1 MTPDLEQALRELEVE
16 WPATPD
22 IAAAV
27 RVRLDAPRRR
37 RSWRPVGW
45 RMQLAYVAALLLILF
60 AGTMAASPD
69 ARSTVLRWLGISSVE
84 IRQEPPRPLP
94 AARDLGQRASL
105 EELRQSEAPVLVPSA
120 LDDPDATYLTR
131 LPDGSEAASL
141 LYADGPVL
149 VQAFRARATPFIE
162 KTIGSGAQL
171 ERLTVD
177 GAMAYWITGAHGFA
191 YSTGTSGAYDDQ
203 RLAGNTLL
211 VDRADGVLLRIEG
224 ELGRDRAVEIARS
237 VQ

>member
-1 MTPDLEQALRELEVE
+1 MTPDLERALRELEIE

-27 RVRLDAPRRR
+27 RVRLDEPRRR
-37 RSWRPVGW
+37 RSWLPTGW

-60 AGTMAASPD
+60 AGTMVVSPD

-84 IRQEPPRPLP
+84 IREEPPRPLP
-94 AARDLGQRASL
+94 AARDLGERATL
-105 EELRQSEAPVLVPSA
+105 DQLRASEAPVLVPEA
-120 LDDPDATYLTR
+120 LADPDATYLTR
-131 LPDGSEAASL
+131 LPDGSDAASL
-141 LYADGPVL
+141 LYADPPVL
-149 VQAFRARATPFIE
+149 VQTFRASATPFIE

-177 GAMAYWITGAHGFA
+177 GAMAYWIKGAHGFA
-191 YSTGTSGAYDDQ
+191 YRAGSDGAYDEQ

-211 VDRADGVLLRIEG
+211 VDRADGILLRIEG
-224 ELGRDRAVEIARS
+224 RLSRERAVEIARS

>member
-1 MTPDLEQALRELEVE
+1 VTPDLERALRELEIE

-27 RVRLDAPRRR
+27 RVRLDEPRRP

-84 IRQEPPRPLP
+84 IRKEPPRPLP
-94 AARDLGQRASL
+94 AARELGQRATL
-105 EELRQSEAPVLVPSA
+105 DELRESTAPVLVPSA

-149 VQAFRARATPFIE
+149 VQTFRARATPFIE

-237 VQ
+237 VE

>member
-1 MTPDLEQALRELEVE
+1 
-16 WPATPD
+16 
-22 IAAAV
+22 
-27 RVRLDAPRRR
+27 
-37 RSWRPVGW
+37 
-45 RMQLAYVAALLLILF
+45 MQLAYVAALLLIVF
-60 AGTMAASPD
+60 AGTMAVSPD

-84 IRQEPPRPLP
+84 IRKEPSRPLP
-94 AARDLGQRASL
+94 AARDLGPRATL
-105 EELRQSEAPVLVPSA
+105 AELRESAAPVLVPSA

-141 LYADGPVL
+141 LYADPPVL
-149 VQAFRARATPFIE
+149 VQTFRASATPFIE

-177 GAMAYWITGAHGFA
+177 GAMAYWIEGAHGFA
-191 YSTGTSGAYDDQ
+191 YRAGTGGAYDDQ

-224 ELGRDRAVEIARS
+224 PIGRERAVEIARS
-237 VQ
+237 VE

>member
-1 MTPDLEQALRELEVE
+1 MTPDLEQALRELEIE

-27 RVRLDAPRRR
+27 RVRLDEPRRR

-45 RMQLAYVAALLLILF
+45 RMQLAYVAALLLIVF
-60 AGTMAASPD
+60 AGTMAVSPD

-84 IRQEPPRPLP
+84 IRKEPPRPLP
-94 AARDLGQRASL
+94 AARDLGQRATL
-105 EELRQSEAPVLVPSA
+105 DELRASEAPVLVPSA

-131 LPDGSEAASL
+131 LPDGSQAASL

-149 VQAFRARATPFIE
+149 VQTFRASATPFIE

-177 GAMAYWITGAHGFA
+177 GAMAYWIKGAHGFA
-191 YSTGTSGAYDDQ
+191 YMTGNDGAYDEQ

-211 VDRADGVLLRIEG
+211 VDRADGILLRIEG
-224 ELGRDRAVEIARS
+224 RLSRDRAVEIARS
-237 VQ
+237 VE

>member
-1 MTPDLEQALRELEVE
+1 MTPDLEHALRELEID

-27 RVRLDAPRRR
+27 RTRLDEPKRRLE
-37 RSWRPVGW
+37 WLPTGW
-45 RMQLAYVAALLLILF
+45 RMQLAYVVALILILF
-60 AGTMAASPD
+60 GGTMAVSPD

-84 IRQEPPRPLP
+84 IRKEPPRPLP
-94 AARDLGQRASL
+94 TGLNLGQPATL
-105 EELRQSEAPVLVPSA
+105 AELRASEAPVLIPAA
-120 LDDPDATYLTR
+120 LGDPDASYLTR
-131 LPDGSEAASL
+131 LPDGTEAASL
-141 LYADGPVL
+141 LYADGPTL
-149 VQAFRARATPFIE
+149 VQTFRARATPFIE

-177 GAMAYWITGAHGFA
+177 GAMAYWIEGGHGFA
-191 YSTGTSGAYDDQ
+191 YRAGSGGAYDEQ

-224 ELGRDRAVEIARS
+224 RLSRARALEIAQS
-237 VQ
+237 IQ